1 MIALNNINIS
11 YGNLKVLED
20 FSISFEKGKVH
31 CIFGASGCGKT
42 TLLNALTGIN
52 KINSGEKVNVED
64 KKFSYVFQEDRLLP
78 WATALENVVFV
89 LKDRY
94 NIKEVE
100 EVAKKYLNIVGLGE
114 FMNSYPA
121 ELSGGMQRRVSF
133 ARALSYEADI
143 FILDEPF
150 KGLDFK
156 LKTELINYLLESDIK
171 ENAYIVF
178 VTHDMQE
185 ALSFSDYIYM
195 VEGPPLKVVERI
207 ENKKACKKD
216 IYSCGHT

>member
-11 YGNLKVLED
+11 YGNLKVLEN
-20 FSISFEKGKVH
+20 FSISLEKGKVH

-52 KINSGEKVNVED
+52 KIESGEKESLDN

-78 WATALENVVFV
+78 WATALENVLFV
-89 LKDRY
+89 LRDRY
-94 NIKEVE
+94 CDE
-100 EVAKKYLNIVGLGE
+100 EAKQIAEKYLNIVGLGK
-114 FMNSYPA
+114 FINAYPS

-133 ARALSYEADI
+133 ARALSYRGEV

-171 ENAYIVF
+171 ENSYIVF

-195 VEGPPLKVVERI
+195 VDGPPLKII
-207 ENKKACKKD
+207 EKIETNKNK
-216 IYSCGHT
+216 

>member
-11 YGNLKVLED
+11 YGNLKVLEN
-20 FSISFEKGKVH
+20 FSISLEKGKVH

-52 KINSGEKVNVED
+52 KIELGEKLNLD
-64 KKFSYVFQEDRLLP
+64 NKKFSYVFQEDRLLP
-78 WATALENVVFV
+78 WATALENVLFV
-89 LKDRY
+89 LRDRY
-94 NIKEVE
+94 CDE
-100 EVAKKYLNIVGLGE
+100 EAKQIAEKYLNIVGLGK
-114 FMNSYPA
+114 FINAYPS

-133 ARALSYEADI
+133 ARALSYRGEV

-156 LKTELINYLLESDIK
+156 LKTELIKYLIESDIK
-171 ENAYIVF
+171 ENSYIVF

-185 ALSFSDYIYM
+185 ALSFADYIYM
-195 VEGPPLKVVERI
+195 VDGPPLKII
-207 ENKKACKKD
+207 EKIETHNNK
-216 IYSCGHT
+216 

>member
-11 YGNLKVLED
+11 YGNLKVLEN
-20 FSISFEKGKVH
+20 FSISLEKGKVH

-52 KINSGEKVNVED
+52 KIELGEKLNLD
-64 KKFSYVFQEDRLLP
+64 NKKFSYVFQEDRLLP
-78 WATALENVVFV
+78 WATALENVLFV
-89 LKDRY
+89 LRDRY
-94 NIKEVE
+94 CDE
-100 EVAKKYLNIVGLGE
+100 EAKQIAEKYLNIVGLGK
-114 FMNSYPA
+114 FINAYPS

-133 ARALSYEADI
+133 ARALSYRGEV

-171 ENAYIVF
+171 ENSYIVF

-185 ALSFSDYIYM
+185 ALSFADYIYM
-195 VEGPPLKVVERI
+195 VDGPPLKIMEKI
-207 ENKKACKKD
+207 E
-216 IYSCGHT
+216 

>member
-11 YGNLKVLED
+11 YGNLKVLEN
-20 FSISFEKGKVH
+20 FSISLEKGKVH

-52 KINSGEKVNVED
+52 KIESGEKESLAN

-78 WATALENVVFV
+78 WATALENVLFV
-89 LKDRY
+89 LRDRY
-94 NIKEVE
+94 CDE
-100 EVAKKYLNIVGLGE
+100 EAKQIAEKYLNIVGLGK
-114 FMNSYPA
+114 FINAYPS

-133 ARALSYEADI
+133 ARALSYRGEV

-171 ENAYIVF
+171 ENSYIIF

-195 VEGPPLKVVERI
+195 VDGPPLKIMEKI
-207 ENKKACKKD
+207 ETHKNK
-216 IYSCGHT
+216 

>member
-11 YGNLKVLED
+11 YGNLKVLEN
-20 FSISFEKGKVH
+20 FSISLEKGKVH

-52 KINSGEKVNVED
+52 KLELGEKLNLD
-64 KKFSYVFQEDRLLP
+64 NKKFSYVFQEDRLLP
-78 WATALENVVFV
+78 WATALENVLFV
-89 LKDRY
+89 LRDRY
-94 NIKEVE
+94 CDE
-100 EVAKKYLNIVGLGE
+100 EAKQIAEKYLNIVGLGK
-114 FMNSYPA
+114 FINAYPS

-133 ARALSYEADI
+133 ARALSYRGEV

-171 ENAYIVF
+171 ENSYIIF

-195 VEGPPLKVVERI
+195 VDGPPLKII
-207 ENKKACKKD
+207 EKIETHKNK
-216 IYSCGHT
+216 

>member
-11 YGNLKVLED
+11 YGNLKVLEN
-20 FSISFEKGKVH
+20 FSISLEKGKVH
-31 CIFGASGCGKT
+31 CVFGASGCGKT
-42 TLLNALTGIN
+42 TLLNALTGMN
-52 KINSGEKVNVED
+52 KLESGERLSLEN

-78 WATALENVVFV
+78 WATALENVLFV
-89 LKDRY
+89 LRDRY
-94 NIKEVE
+94 CDE
-100 EVAKKYLNIVGLGE
+100 EAKQIAEKYLNIVGLGK
-114 FMNSYPA
+114 FINAYPS

-133 ARALSYEADI
+133 ARALSYRGEV

-171 ENAYIVF
+171 ENSYIVF

-195 VEGPPLKVVERI
+195 VDGPPLKIMEKI
-207 ENKKACKKD
+207 ETHKNK
-216 IYSCGHT
+216 

>member
-11 YGNLKVLED
+11 YGNLKVLEN
-20 FSISFEKGKVH
+20 FSISLEKGKVH
-31 CIFGASGCGKT
+31 CVFGASGCGKT
-42 TLLNALTGIN
+42 TLLNALTGMN
-52 KINSGEKVNVED
+52 KLESGERLSLDN

-78 WATALENVVFV
+78 WATALENVLFV
-89 LKDRY
+89 LRDRY
-94 NIKEVE
+94 CDE
-100 EVAKKYLNIVGLGE
+100 EAKQIAEKYLNIVGLGK
-114 FMNSYPA
+114 FINAYPS

-133 ARALSYEADI
+133 ARALSYRGEV

-156 LKTELINYLLESDIK
+156 LKTELINYSLESDIK
-171 ENAYIVF
+171 ENSYIVF

-195 VEGPPLKVVERI
+195 VDGPPLKII
-207 ENKKACKKD
+207 EKIETHKNK
-216 IYSCGHT
+216 

>member
-11 YGNLKVLED
+11 YGNLKVLEN
-20 FSISFEKGKVH
+20 FSISLEKGKVH

-42 TLLNALTGIN
+42 TLLNALTGMN
-52 KINSGEKVNVED
+52 KLELGEKLNLD
-64 KKFSYVFQEDRLLP
+64 NKKFSYVFQEDRLLP
-78 WATALENVVFV
+78 WATALENVLFV
-89 LKDRY
+89 LRDRY
-94 NIKEVE
+94 CDE
-100 EVAKKYLNIVGLGE
+100 EAKQIAEKYLNIVGLGK
-114 FMNSYPA
+114 FINAYPS

-133 ARALSYEADI
+133 ARALSYRGEV

-171 ENAYIVF
+171 ENSYIVF

-195 VEGPPLKVVERI
+195 VDGPPLKIMEKI
-207 ENKKACKKD
+207 ETLKNK
-216 IYSCGHT
+216 

>member
-11 YGNLKVLED
+11 YGNLKVLEN
-20 FSISFEKGKVH
+20 FSISLEKGKVH

-52 KINSGEKVNVED
+52 KIESGEKESLAN

-78 WATALENVVFV
+78 WATALENVLFV
-89 LKDRY
+89 LRDRY
-94 NIKEVE
+94 CDE
-100 EVAKKYLNIVGLGE
+100 EAKQIAEKYLNIVGLGK
-114 FMNSYPA
+114 FINAYPS

-133 ARALSYEADI
+133 ARALSYRGEV

-171 ENAYIVF
+171 ENSYIVF

-195 VEGPPLKVVERI
+195 VDGPPLKII
-207 ENKKACKKD
+207 EKIETNKNK
-216 IYSCGHT
+216 

>member
-11 YGNLKVLED
+11 YGNLKVLEN
-20 FSISFEKGKVH
+20 FSISLEKGKVH

-52 KINSGEKVNVED
+52 KLESGDKLSLEN

-78 WATALENVVFV
+78 WATALENVLFV
-89 LKDRY
+89 LRDRY
-94 NIKEVE
+94 CDE
-100 EVAKKYLNIVGLGE
+100 EAKQIAEKYLNIVGLGK
-114 FMNSYPA
+114 FINAYPS

-133 ARALSYEADI
+133 ARALSYRGEV

-171 ENAYIVF
+171 ENSYIVF

-195 VEGPPLKVVERI
+195 VDGPPLKIMEKI
-207 ENKKACKKD
+207 ETHKNK
-216 IYSCGHT
+216 

>member
-11 YGNLKVLED
+11 YGNLKVLEN
-20 FSISFEKGKVH
+20 FSISLEKGKVH

-42 TLLNALTGIN
+42 TLLNAITGIN
-52 KINSGEKVNVED
+52 KIESGEKLSLDN

-78 WATALENVVFV
+78 WATALENVLFV
-89 LKDRY
+89 LRDRY
-94 NIKEVE
+94 CDE
-100 EVAKKYLNIVGLGE
+100 EAKQIAEKYLNIVGLGK
-114 FMNSYPA
+114 FINAYPS

-133 ARALSYEADI
+133 ARALSYRGEV

-171 ENAYIVF
+171 ENSYIVF

-185 ALSFSDYIYM
+185 ALSFADYIYM
-195 VEGPPLKVVERI
+195 VDGPPLKII
-207 ENKKACKKD
+207 EKIETHKNK
-216 IYSCGHT
+216 

>member
-11 YGNLKVLED
+11 YGNLKVLEN
-20 FSISFEKGKVH
+20 FSISLEKGKVH

-52 KINSGEKVNVED
+52 KIESGEKESLAN

-78 WATALENVVFV
+78 WATALENVLFV
-89 LKDRY
+89 LRDRY
-94 NIKEVE
+94 CDE
-100 EVAKKYLNIVGLGE
+100 EAKQIAEKYLNIVGLGK
-114 FMNSYPA
+114 FINAYPS

-133 ARALSYEADI
+133 ARALSYRGEV

-171 ENAYIVF
+171 ENSYIVF

-195 VEGPPLKVVERI
+195 VDGPPLKIMEKI
-207 ENKKACKKD
+207 ETHKNK
-216 IYSCGHT
+216 

>member
-11 YGNLKVLED
+11 YGNLKVLEN
-20 FSISFEKGKVH
+20 FSISLEKGKVH

-52 KINSGEKVNVED
+52 KLELGEKLNLD
-64 KKFSYVFQEDRLLP
+64 NKKFSYVFQEDRLLP
-78 WATALENVVFV
+78 WATALENVLFV
-89 LKDRY
+89 LRDRY
-94 NIKEVE
+94 CDE
-100 EVAKKYLNIVGLGE
+100 EAKQIAEKYLNIVGLGK
-114 FMNSYPA
+114 FINAYPS

-133 ARALSYEADI
+133 ARALSYRGEV

-171 ENAYIVF
+171 ENSYIVF

-195 VEGPPLKVVERI
+195 VDGPPLKIMEKI
-207 ENKKACKKD
+207 ENHKNK
-216 IYSCGHT
+216 

>member
-11 YGNLKVLED
+11 YGNLKVLEN
-20 FSISFEKGKVH
+20 FSISLEKGKVH

-52 KINSGEKVNVED
+52 KIESGEKESLAN

-78 WATALENVVFV
+78 WATALENVLFV
-89 LKDRY
+89 LRDRY
-94 NIKEVE
+94 CDE
-100 EVAKKYLNIVGLGE
+100 EAKQIAEKYLNIVGLGK
-114 FMNSYPA
+114 FINAYPS

-133 ARALSYEADI
+133 ARALSYRGEV

-171 ENAYIVF
+171 ENSYIVF

-195 VEGPPLKVVERI
+195 VDGPPLKII
-207 ENKKACKKD
+207 EKIETHKNK
-216 IYSCGHT
+216 

>member
-11 YGNLKVLED
+11 YGNLKVLEN
-20 FSISFEKGKVH
+20 FSISLEKGKVH

-42 TLLNALTGIN
+42 TLLNAITGIN
-52 KINSGEKVNVED
+52 KIESGEKFSLEN

-78 WATALENVVFV
+78 WATALENVLFV
-89 LKDRY
+89 LRDRY
-94 NIKEVE
+94 CDE
-100 EVAKKYLNIVGLGE
+100 EAKQIAEKYLNIVGLGK
-114 FMNSYPA
+114 FINAYPS

-133 ARALSYEADI
+133 ARALSYRGEV

-171 ENAYIVF
+171 ENSYIVF

-195 VEGPPLKVVERI
+195 VDGPPLKIMEKI
-207 ENKKACKKD
+207 ETHKNK
-216 IYSCGHT
+216 

>member
-11 YGNLKVLED
+11 YGNLKVLEN
-20 FSISFEKGKVH
+20 FSISLEKGKVH

-52 KINSGEKVNVED
+52 KIELGEKLNLD
-64 KKFSYVFQEDRLLP
+64 NKKFSYVFQEDRLLP
-78 WATALENVVFV
+78 WATALENVLFV
-89 LKDRY
+89 LRDRY
-94 NIKEVE
+94 CDE
-100 EVAKKYLNIVGLGE
+100 EAKQIAEKYLNIVGLGK
-114 FMNSYPA
+114 FINAYPS

-133 ARALSYEADI
+133 ARALSYRGEV

-156 LKTELINYLLESDIK
+156 LKTELINYSLESDIK
-171 ENAYIVF
+171 ENSYIVF

-195 VEGPPLKVVERI
+195 VDGPPLKII
-207 ENKKACKKD
+207 EKIETHKNK
-216 IYSCGHT
+216 

>member
-11 YGNLKVLED
+11 YGNLKVLEN
-20 FSISFEKGKVH
+20 FSISLEKGKVH

-52 KINSGEKVNVED
+52 KIESGEKLNLEN

-78 WATALENVVFV
+78 WATALENVLFV
-89 LKDRY
+89 LRDRY
-94 NIKEVE
+94 CNE
-100 EVAKKYLNIVGLGE
+100 EAKQIAEKYLNIVGLGK
-114 FMNSYPA
+114 FINAYPS

-133 ARALSYEADI
+133 ARALSYRGEV

-171 ENAYIVF
+171 ENSYIVF

-195 VEGPPLKVVERI
+195 VDGPPLKII
-207 ENKKACKKD
+207 EKIETNKNK
-216 IYSCGHT
+216 

>member
-11 YGNLKVLED
+11 YGNLKVLEN
-20 FSISFEKGKVH
+20 FSISLEKGKVH

-52 KINSGEKVNVED
+52 KIELGEKLNLD
-64 KKFSYVFQEDRLLP
+64 NKKFSYVFQEDRLLP
-78 WATALENVVFV
+78 WATALENVLFV
-89 LKDRY
+89 LRDRY
-94 NIKEVE
+94 CDE
-100 EVAKKYLNIVGLGE
+100 EAKQIAEKYLNIVGLGK
-114 FMNSYPA
+114 FINAYPS

-133 ARALSYEADI
+133 ARALSYRGEV

-171 ENAYIVF
+171 ENSYIVF

-195 VEGPPLKVVERI
+195 VDGPPLKIMKKI
-207 ENKKACKKD
+207 ENHKSK
-216 IYSCGHT
+216 

>member
-11 YGNLKVLED
+11 YGNLKVLEN
-20 FSISFEKGKVH
+20 FSISLEKGKVH

-52 KINSGEKVNVED
+52 KIELGEKLNLD
-64 KKFSYVFQEDRLLP
+64 NKKFSYVFQEDRLLP
-78 WATALENVVFV
+78 WATALENVLFV
-89 LKDRY
+89 LRDRY
-94 NIKEVE
+94 CDE
-100 EVAKKYLNIVGLGE
+100 EAKQIAEKYLNIVGLGK
-114 FMNSYPA
+114 FINAYPS

-133 ARALSYEADI
+133 ARALSYRGEV

-171 ENAYIVF
+171 ENSYIVF

-195 VEGPPLKVVERI
+195 VDGPPLKIMEKI
-207 ENKKACKKD
+207 ETHKNK
-216 IYSCGHT
+216 

>member
-11 YGNLKVLED
+11 YGNLKVLEN
-20 FSISFEKGKVH
+20 FSISLEKGKVH

-52 KINSGEKVNVED
+52 KIESGEKESLEN

-78 WATALENVVFV
+78 WATALENVLFV
-89 LKDRY
+89 LRDRY
-94 NIKEVE
+94 CDE
-100 EVAKKYLNIVGLGE
+100 EAKQIAEKYLNIVGLGK
-114 FMNSYPA
+114 FINAYPS

-133 ARALSYEADI
+133 ARALSYRGEV

-171 ENAYIVF
+171 ENSYIVF

-195 VEGPPLKVVERI
+195 VDGPPLKIMEKI
-207 ENKKACKKD
+207 E
-216 IYSCGHT
+216 

>member
-11 YGNLKVLED
+11 YGNLKVLEN
-20 FSISFEKGKVH
+20 FSISLEKGKVH
-31 CIFGASGCGKT
+31 CVFGASGCGKT

-52 KINSGEKVNVED
+52 KLESGDKLNLD
-64 KKFSYVFQEDRLLP
+64 NKKFSYVFQEDRLLP
-78 WATALENVVFV
+78 WATALENVLFV
-89 LKDRY
+89 LRDRY
-94 NIKEVE
+94 CDE
-100 EVAKKYLNIVGLGE
+100 EAKQIAEKYLNIVGLGK
-114 FMNSYPA
+114 FINAYPS

-133 ARALSYEADI
+133 ARALSYRGEV

-171 ENAYIVF
+171 ENSYIVF

-195 VEGPPLKVVERI
+195 VDGPPLKII
-207 ENKKACKKD
+207 EKIETHKNK
-216 IYSCGHT
+216 

>member
-11 YGNLKVLED
+11 YGNLKVLEN
-20 FSISFEKGKVH
+20 FSISLEKGKVH

-52 KINSGEKVNVED
+52 KIESGEKESLAN

-78 WATALENVVFV
+78 WATALENVLFV
-89 LKDRY
+89 LRDRY
-94 NIKEVE
+94 CYE
-100 EVAKKYLNIVGLGE
+100 EAKQIAEKYLNIVGLGK
-114 FMNSYPA
+114 FINAYPS

-133 ARALSYEADI
+133 ARALSYRGEV

-171 ENAYIVF
+171 ENSYIVF

-195 VEGPPLKVVERI
+195 VDGPPLKII
-207 ENKKACKKD
+207 EKIETNKPV
-216 IYSCGHT
+216 

>member
-11 YGNLKVLED
+11 YGNLKVLEN
-20 FSISFEKGKVH
+20 FSISLEKGKVH

-52 KINSGEKVNVED
+52 KIESGEKESLAN

-78 WATALENVVFV
+78 WATALENVLFV
-89 LKDRY
+89 LRDRY
-94 NIKEVE
+94 CDE
-100 EVAKKYLNIVGLGE
+100 EAKQIAEKYLNIVGLGK
-114 FMNSYPA
+114 FINAYPS

-133 ARALSYEADI
+133 ARALSYRGEV

-171 ENAYIVF
+171 ENSYIVF

-195 VEGPPLKVVERI
+195 VDGPPLKII
-207 ENKKACKKD
+207 EKIETHNNK
-216 IYSCGHT
+216 

>member
-11 YGNLKVLED
+11 YGNLKVLEN
-20 FSISFEKGKVH
+20 FSISLEKGKVH

-52 KINSGEKVNVED
+52 KIESGEKESLEN

-78 WATALENVVFV
+78 WATALENVLFV
-89 LKDRY
+89 LRDRY
-94 NIKEVE
+94 CDE
-100 EVAKKYLNIVGLGE
+100 EAKQIAEKYPNIVGLGK
-114 FMNSYPA
+114 FINAYPS

-133 ARALSYEADI
+133 ARALSYRGEV

-156 LKTELINYLLESDIK
+156 LKTELINYSLESDIK
-171 ENAYIVF
+171 ENSYIVF

-195 VEGPPLKVVERI
+195 VDGPPLKII
-207 ENKKACKKD
+207 EKIETHKNK
-216 IYSCGHT
+216 

>member
-11 YGNLKVLED
+11 YGNLKVLEN
-20 FSISFEKGKVH
+20 FSISLEKGKVH

-52 KINSGEKVNVED
+52 KIELGEKLNLD
-64 KKFSYVFQEDRLLP
+64 NKKFSYVFQEDRLLP
-78 WATALENVVFV
+78 WATALENVLFV
-89 LKDRY
+89 LRDRY
-94 NIKEVE
+94 CDE
-100 EVAKKYLNIVGLGE
+100 EAKQIAEKYLNIVGLGK
-114 FMNSYPA
+114 FINAYPS

-133 ARALSYEADI
+133 ARALSYRGEV

-156 LKTELINYLLESDIK
+156 LKTELINYSLESDIK
-171 ENAYIVF
+171 ENSYIVF

-195 VEGPPLKVVERI
+195 VDGPPLKIMEKI
-207 ENKKACKKD
+207 ETHKNK
-216 IYSCGHT
+216 

>member
-11 YGNLKVLED
+11 YGNLKVLEN
-20 FSISFEKGKVH
+20 FSISLEKGKVH

-52 KINSGEKVNVED
+52 KLESGEKESLEN

-78 WATALENVVFV
+78 WATALENVLFV
-89 LKDRY
+89 LRDRY
-94 NIKEVE
+94 CDE
-100 EVAKKYLNIVGLGE
+100 EAKQIAEKYLNIVGLGK
-114 FMNSYPA
+114 FINAYPS

-133 ARALSYEADI
+133 ARALSYRGEV

-171 ENAYIVF
+171 ENSYIIF

-185 ALSFSDYIYM
+185 ALRFSDYIYM
-195 VEGPPLKVVERI
+195 VDGPPLKII
-207 ENKKACKKD
+207 EKIETHKNK
-216 IYSCGHT
+216 

>member
-11 YGNLKVLED
+11 YGNLKVLEN
-20 FSISFEKGKVH
+20 FSISLEKGKVH

-42 TLLNALTGIN
+42 TLLNAITGIN
-52 KINSGEKVNVED
+52 KIESGEKLSLDN

-78 WATALENVVFV
+78 WATALENVLFV
-89 LKDRY
+89 LRDRY
-94 NIKEVE
+94 CDE
-100 EVAKKYLNIVGLGE
+100 EAKQIAEKYLNIVGLGK
-114 FMNSYPA
+114 FINAYPS

-133 ARALSYEADI
+133 ARALSYRGEV

-171 ENAYIVF
+171 ENSYIVF

-185 ALSFSDYIYM
+185 ALSFADYIYM
-195 VEGPPLKVVERI
+195 VDGPPLKII
-207 ENKKACKKD
+207 EKIETHNNK
-216 IYSCGHT
+216 

>member
-11 YGNLKVLED
+11 YGNLKVLEN
-20 FSISFEKGKVH
+20 FSISLEKGKVH

-52 KINSGEKVNVED
+52 KLELGEKLNLD
-64 KKFSYVFQEDRLLP
+64 NKKFSYVFQEDRLLP
-78 WATALENVVFV
+78 WATALENVLFV
-89 LKDRY
+89 LRDRY
-94 NIKEVE
+94 CDE
-100 EVAKKYLNIVGLGE
+100 EAKQIAEKYLNIVGLGK
-114 FMNSYPA
+114 FINAYPS

-133 ARALSYEADI
+133 ARALSYRGEV

-156 LKTELINYLLESDIK
+156 LKTELINYLIESDIK
-171 ENAYIVF
+171 ENSYIVF

-185 ALSFSDYIYM
+185 ALSFADYIYM
-195 VEGPPLKVVERI
+195 VDGPPLKIIEKIETDRKSVV
-207 ENKKACKKD
+207 
-216 IYSCGHT
+216 

>member
-11 YGNLKVLED
+11 YGNLKVLEN
-20 FSISFEKGKVH
+20 FSISLEKGKVH

-52 KINSGEKVNVED
+52 KIESGEKESLAN

-78 WATALENVVFV
+78 WATALENVLFV
-89 LKDRY
+89 LRDRY
-94 NIKEVE
+94 CDE
-100 EVAKKYLNIVGLGE
+100 EAKQIAEKYLNIVGLGK
-114 FMNSYPA
+114 FINAYPS

-133 ARALSYEADI
+133 ARALSYRGEV

-156 LKTELINYLLESDIK
+156 LKTELINYSLESDIK
-171 ENAYIVF
+171 ENSYIVF

-185 ALSFSDYIYM
+185 ALSFADYIYM
-195 VEGPPLKVVERI
+195 VDGPPLKIMEKI
-207 ENKKACKKD
+207 ETHKNK
-216 IYSCGHT
+216 

>member
-11 YGNLKVLED
+11 YGNLKVLEN
-20 FSISFEKGKVH
+20 FSISLEKGKVH

-52 KINSGEKVNVED
+52 KIESGEKLNLEN

-78 WATALENVVFV
+78 WATALENVLFV
-89 LKDRY
+89 LRDRY
-94 NIKEVE
+94 CDE
-100 EVAKKYLNIVGLGE
+100 EAKQIAEKYLNIVGLGK
-114 FMNSYPA
+114 FINAYPS

-133 ARALSYEADI
+133 ARALSYRGEV

-156 LKTELINYLLESDIK
+156 LKTELINYSLESDIK
-171 ENAYIVF
+171 ENSYIVF

-185 ALSFSDYIYM
+185 ALSFADYIYM
-195 VEGPPLKVVERI
+195 VDGPPLKIMEKI
-207 ENKKACKKD
+207 ETHKNK
-216 IYSCGHT
+216 

>member
-11 YGNLKVLED
+11 YGNLKVLEN
-20 FSISFEKGKVH
+20 FSISLEKGKVH

-52 KINSGEKVNVED
+52 KLELGEKLNLD
-64 KKFSYVFQEDRLLP
+64 NKKFSYVFQEDRLLP
-78 WATALENVVFV
+78 WATALENVLFV
-89 LKDRY
+89 LRDRY
-94 NIKEVE
+94 CDE
-100 EVAKKYLNIVGLGE
+100 EAKQIAEKYLNIVGLGK
-114 FMNSYPA
+114 FINAYPS

-133 ARALSYEADI
+133 ARALSYRGEV

-171 ENAYIVF
+171 ENSYIVF

-195 VEGPPLKVVERI
+195 VDGPPLKIMEKI
-207 ENKKACKKD
+207 ETLKNK
-216 IYSCGHT
+216 

>member
-11 YGNLKVLED
+11 YGNLKVLEN
-20 FSISFEKGKVH
+20 FSISLEKGKVH

-52 KINSGEKVNVED
+52 KIESGEKESLDN

-78 WATALENVVFV
+78 WATALENVLFV
-89 LKDRY
+89 LRDRY
-94 NIKEVE
+94 CYE
-100 EVAKKYLNIVGLGE
+100 EAKQIAEKYLNIVGLGK
-114 FMNSYPA
+114 FINAYPS

-133 ARALSYEADI
+133 ARALSYRGEV

-156 LKTELINYLLESDIK
+156 LKTELINYLIESDIK
-171 ENAYIVF
+171 ENSYIVF

-185 ALSFSDYIYM
+185 ALSFADYIYM
-195 VEGPPLKVVERI
+195 VDGPPLKII
-207 ENKKACKKD
+207 EKIETHNNK
-216 IYSCGHT
+216 

>member
-11 YGNLKVLED
+11 YGNLKVLEN
-20 FSISFEKGKVH
+20 FSISLEKGKVH
-31 CIFGASGCGKT
+31 CVFGASGCGKT

-52 KINSGEKVNVED
+52 KIELGERLCLDN

-78 WATALENVVFV
+78 WATALENVLFV
-89 LKDRY
+89 LRDRY
-94 NIKEVE
+94 CDE
-100 EVAKKYLNIVGLGE
+100 EAKQIAEKYLNIVGLGK
-114 FMNSYPA
+114 FINAYPS

-133 ARALSYEADI
+133 ARALSYRGEV

-171 ENAYIVF
+171 ENSYIVF

-195 VEGPPLKVVERI
+195 VDGPPLKII
-207 ENKKACKKD
+207 EKIETHKNK
-216 IYSCGHT
+216 

>member
-11 YGNLKVLED
+11 YGNLKVLEN
-20 FSISFEKGKVH
+20 FSISLEKGKVH

-52 KINSGEKVNVED
+52 KLESGDKLSLEN

-78 WATALENVVFV
+78 WATALENVLFV
-89 LKDRY
+89 LRDRY
-94 NIKEVE
+94 CDE
-100 EVAKKYLNIVGLGE
+100 EAKQIAEKYLNIVGLGK
-114 FMNSYPA
+114 FINAYPS

-133 ARALSYEADI
+133 ARALSYRGEV

-171 ENAYIVF
+171 ENSYIVF

-195 VEGPPLKVVERI
+195 VDGPPLKII
-207 ENKKACKKD
+207 EKIETHKNK
-216 IYSCGHT
+216 

>member
-11 YGNLKVLED
+11 YGNLKVLEN
-20 FSISFEKGKVH
+20 FSISLEKGKVH

-52 KINSGEKVNVED
+52 KLESGDKLSLEN

-78 WATALENVVFV
+78 WATALENVLFV
-89 LKDRY
+89 LRDRY
-94 NIKEVE
+94 CDE
-100 EVAKKYLNIVGLGE
+100 EAKQIAEKYLNIVGLGK
-114 FMNSYPA
+114 FINAYPS

-133 ARALSYEADI
+133 ARALSYRGEV

-171 ENAYIVF
+171 ENSYIVF

-185 ALSFSDYIYM
+185 ALSFADYIYM
-195 VEGPPLKVVERI
+195 VDGPPLKII
-207 ENKKACKKD
+207 EKIETHKNK
-216 IYSCGHT
+216 

>member
-11 YGNLKVLED
+11 YGNLKVLEN
-20 FSISFEKGKVH
+20 FSISLEKGKVH

-52 KINSGEKVNVED
+52 KIESGEKFSLDN

-78 WATALENVVFV
+78 WATALENVLFV
-89 LKDRY
+89 LRDRY
-94 NIKEVE
+94 CDE
-100 EVAKKYLNIVGLGE
+100 EAKQIAEKYLNIVGLGK
-114 FMNSYPA
+114 FINAYPS

-133 ARALSYEADI
+133 ARALSYRGEV

-171 ENAYIVF
+171 ENSYIVF

-195 VEGPPLKVVERI
+195 VDGPPLKII
-207 ENKKACKKD
+207 EKIETNKNK
-216 IYSCGHT
+216 

>member
-11 YGNLKVLED
+11 YGNLKVLEN
-20 FSISFEKGKVH
+20 FSISLEKGKVH

-42 TLLNALTGIN
+42 TLLNAITGIN
-52 KINSGEKVNVED
+52 KIESGEKLSLDN

-78 WATALENVVFV
+78 WATALENVLFV
-89 LKDRY
+89 LRDRY
-94 NIKEVE
+94 CDE
-100 EVAKKYLNIVGLGE
+100 EAKQIAEKYLNIVGLGK
-114 FMNSYPA
+114 FINAYPS

-133 ARALSYEADI
+133 ARALSYRGEV

-156 LKTELINYLLESDIK
+156 LKTELINYLIESDIK
-171 ENAYIVF
+171 ENSYIVF

-195 VEGPPLKVVERI
+195 VDGPPLKIMEKI
-207 ENKKACKKD
+207 ETHKNK
-216 IYSCGHT
+216 

>member
-11 YGNLKVLED
+11 YGNLKVLEN
-20 FSISFEKGKVH
+20 FSISLEKGKVH
-31 CIFGASGCGKT
+31 CVFGASGCGKT

-52 KINSGEKVNVED
+52 KLESGEKLNLEN

-78 WATALENVVFV
+78 WATALENVLFV
-89 LKDRY
+89 LRDRY
-94 NIKEVE
+94 CDE
-100 EVAKKYLNIVGLGE
+100 EAKQIAEKYLNIVGLGK
-114 FMNSYPA
+114 FINAYPS

-133 ARALSYEADI
+133 ARALSYRGEV

-171 ENAYIVF
+171 ENSYIVF

-195 VEGPPLKVVERI
+195 VDGPPLKII
-207 ENKKACKKD
+207 EKIETHKNK
-216 IYSCGHT
+216 

>member
-11 YGNLKVLED
+11 YGNLKVLEN
-20 FSISFEKGKVH
+20 FSISLEKGKVH

-52 KINSGEKVNVED
+52 KIELGEKLNLD
-64 KKFSYVFQEDRLLP
+64 NKKFSYVFQEDRLLP
-78 WATALENVVFV
+78 WATALENVLFV
-89 LKDRY
+89 LRDRY
-94 NIKEVE
+94 CDE
-100 EVAKKYLNIVGLGE
+100 EAKQIAEKYLNIVGLGK
-114 FMNSYPA
+114 FINAYPS

-133 ARALSYEADI
+133 ARALSYRGEV

-171 ENAYIVF
+171 ENSYIVF

-195 VEGPPLKVVERI
+195 VDGPPLKIMEKI
-207 ENKKACKKD
+207 ETLKNK
-216 IYSCGHT
+216 